1 MYFFSLL
8 FRLVLGL
15 ICVVIL
21 FTLCLSVCHKTLTA
35 CVTVHKGPGQ
45 VQVCKSKLQSKQIGA
60 IAIIF
65 AG

>member
-45 VQVCKSKLQSKQIGA
+45 VQVCKSKLKSKQIGA